1 MATRCAPSMRSRNC
15 GPTLSPARCAP
26 GRSARTPAKR
36 YSGSLKQVGEFLT
49 GRLSQL
55 DRQLIAQIIRA
66 RLAQG
71 AANATIKRDLNALSS
86 VLNDESD

>member
-1 MATRCAPSMRSRNC
+1 M
-15 GPTLSPARCAP
+15 
-26 GRSARTPAKR
+26 
-36 YSGSLKQVGEFLT
+36 T